1 MSRRCPLRSSPFRRP
16 SDSHVAPRRDGR
28 RLILTDWGELT
39 LIERTAAETV
49 STPVTREQVPWLL
62 AERLELPGFEL
73 DAAGRVTRPQLG

>member
-1 MSRRCPLRSSPFRRP
+1 MLSPFRVRNKQWTCR
-16 SDSHVAPRRDGR
+16 SRGGHLLDLDR

-49 STPVTREQVPWLL
+49 STPVTREQVPRLL

-73 DAAGRVTRPQLG
+73 DAAGRLTRPQPG